1 MKYSTMDGLETAFKG
16 GHPNQGIE
24 IGKDGQGLG
33 GWGVT
38 TKLLWFLEATDCC
51 GWYSDHRQCNI
62 PAHAPKLF
70 ESNLEDRLLAEEVR
84 RSLGKFLGHLC
95 IDLIPNPL

>member
-33 GWGVT
+33 GWGGYYKITVV
-38 TKLLWFLEATDCC
+38 L
-51 GWYSDHRQCNI
+51 R
-62 PAHAPKLF
+62 
-70 ESNLEDRLLAEEVR
+70 
-84 RSLGKFLGHLC
+84 GH
-95 IDLIPNPL
+95 